1 MLLTMLNVLYFYMII
16 NIIIII
22 IIIIIVVVVVVDYPQ
37 FMNFTFAPV
46 VRVNYLYHRC
56 SKFERI

>member
-1 MLLTMLNVLYFYMII
+1 MLNVLYFYMII